1 MNREE
6 IFEKV
11 KAIVEVEVR
20 DLHRVNVQ
28 GNSRIVE
35 DLGCDSLDVVE
46 ISIELDKTFGINTS
60 DIDIETIEN
69 GTVDDIVDMVE
80 RILTKKNKKS

>member
-11 KAIVEVEVR
+11 KIIVEDKVK

-28 GNSRIVE
+28 GNSRLKD
-35 DLGCDSLDVVE
+35 DLGCDSLDGVE
-46 ISIELDKTFGINTS
+46 ISIDLDKTFRIRTN
-60 DIDIETIEN
+60 DADIELIQN
-69 GTVDDIVDMVE
+69 GTVNDLVDLVE
-80 RILTKKNKKS
+80 RKLTKENK